1 MTTQENLETAF
12 GGESQAYQKYSAFA
26 KKAEN
31 MPGARS
37 LVFVS
42 GNAKGTDTSIVAGD
56 LEVIITALTEAGLKD
71 EKNLGKV
78 LVTVGLLLGE
88 NSEFLRDF
96 SFNMIQERLAEIRS
110 EQKN

>member
-1 MTTQENLETAF
+1 MSKIEE
-12 GGESQAYQKYSAFA
+12 KYDKIASKVIKFA
-26 KKAEN
+26 KKADN
-31 MPGARS
+31 MPGGRS

-78 LVTVGLLLGE
+78 IVTVGLLLGE

-96 SFNMIQERLAEIRS
+96 SFKMIQERLAEIRS

>member
-1 MTTQENLETAF
+1 
-12 GGESQAYQKYSAFA
+12 
-26 KKAEN
+26 
-31 MPGARS
+31 MPGGRS

-96 SFNMIQERLAEIRS
+96 SFKMIQERLAEIRS